1 MPQSLACFAFPFLF
15 SFGFALLVDC
25 LLSQP
30 DLLFFFFSVFSLQG
44 IPGVP
49 GKRGKMGRPV
59 KFFLVY
65 YADFAE

>member
-1 MPQSLACFAFPFLF
+1 
-15 SFGFALLVDC
+15 
-25 LLSQP
+25 
-30 DLLFFFFSVFSLQG
+30 VFSLQG

-65 YADFAE
+65 YADFVE